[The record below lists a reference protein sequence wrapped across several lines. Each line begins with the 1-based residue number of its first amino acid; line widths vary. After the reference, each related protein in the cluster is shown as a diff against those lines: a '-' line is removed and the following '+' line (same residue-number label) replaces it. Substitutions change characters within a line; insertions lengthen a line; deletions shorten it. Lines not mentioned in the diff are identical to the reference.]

1 MNTHADR
8 TEENKSQSVSAANF
22 QEQNSN
28 AATFQFV
35 DHRPEAIAQKK
46 LQEMGDN
53 SVQVAQ
59 LMAYQEMADT
69 SKVNSHTV
77 PYGTPISA
85 LSASSN
91 RDQPV
96 QRVFHENAEKDAL
109 LFQKNDPSSAGNPT
123 IPQEA
128 IDLGIQELNMTHY
141 LERHSYT
148 HQRLNGKTIKNAA
161 TMFNKNMGEAEIS
174 ATLVACL
181 KQLTSGD
188 DVTKGVEKVVDGVTY
203 RMTSID
209 GKKLNGFFPITGH
222 VYTAD
227 ELKELRAEKNK

>member
-8 TEENKSQSVSAANF
+8 TEENKSQSVAAANL
-22 QEQNSN
+22 QEQQSS
-28 AATFQFV
+28 AATFQFA
-35 DHRPEAIAQKK
+35 DHRSETVAHKK
-46 LQEMGDN
+46 LQDMGDN
-53 SVQVAQ
+53 SLQVAQ

-69 SKVNSHTV
+69 SKQHEHTMQ
-77 PYGTPISA
+77 YGPPTSA

-91 RDQPV
+91 PEQPI

-109 LFQKNDPSSAGNPT
+109 LFQKNDPSSASNPT

-148 HQRLNGKTIKNAA
+148 HQRLSGKTTKNAA
-161 TMFNKNMGEAEIS
+161 TMFNINMGEAEIS

-181 KQLTSGD
+181 KQLTAGD

-203 RMTSID
+203 RMTSVD

>member
-8 TEENKSQSVSAANF
+8 TEENKSQSGAAANF
-22 QEQNSN
+22 QEQHSN
-28 AATFQFV
+28 AATFQFA
-35 DHRPEAIAQKK
+35 DHRPETIVNKK
-46 LQEMGDN
+46 LQEMGDK
-53 SVQVAQ
+53 SVQVTQ

-69 SKVNSHTV
+69 SKKHAQTLQYA
-77 PYGTPISA
+77 PPTSA

-91 RDQPV
+91 REQPV

-109 LFQKNDPSSAGNPT
+109 LFKKNDPSSASNPA

-148 HQRLNGKTIKNAA
+148 HQRLSGKTTKNAA
-161 TMFNKNMGEAEIS
+161 TMFNINMGEAEIS

-227 ELKELRAEKNK
+227 ELKELRTEKNK